1 MFRIVVIK
9 RVCKSH
15 CWNVGCFNG
24 RRVDYIRL
32 KKKGGL
38 VSYSKGYIYKI
49 VMLMK
54 TRQYAC
60 LFVVSNAYYK
70 ISLTELKWFNTDVL
84 CSPGS
89 NTFCVRFKT
98 CYIEICIMLFDR
110 IIIIIIHIGR
120 IHMWIRLIKMNL
132 FTNASSICHI
142 SSIIKC
148 GSKFFANCRV

>member
-15 CWNVGCFNG
+15 CWNVGYFNG

-70 ISLTELKWFNTDVL
+70 ISLTELKWFNTDWCPLLARIEYVL
-84 CSPGS
+84 CAFQNVLYRNLYNAFRS
-89 NTFCVRFKT
+89 NYNYNYTHWKNTHVDSIDKNEFIYRK
-98 CYIEICIMLFDR
+98 CIFHLSYFFDY
-110 IIIIIIHIGR
+110 
-120 IHMWIRLIKMNL
+120 
-132 FTNASSICHI
+132 
-142 SSIIKC
+142 
-148 GSKFFANCRV
+148 